1 MRKSQRGVM
10 SFIAMRLVTPKKQ
23 NKKRTQNRKKK
34 EKENR

>member
-23 NKKRTQNRKKK
+23 NEKKNPKLKRK
-34 EKENR
+34 EKRNP